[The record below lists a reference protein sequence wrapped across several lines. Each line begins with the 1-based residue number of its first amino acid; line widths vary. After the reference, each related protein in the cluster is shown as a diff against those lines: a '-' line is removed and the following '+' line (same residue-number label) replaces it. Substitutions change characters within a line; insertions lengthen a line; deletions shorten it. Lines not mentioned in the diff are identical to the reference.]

1 MKMFPRSV
9 AYSLGAHGLA
19 LAMLLIANAN
29 AVAPGRAPETI
40 PFIRASLIYAMSA
53 HSMGQGAS
61 ALPIKAT
68 ERKVRAEN
76 RAEEPRLSIP
86 AVVGKAAPDA
96 AETKGVRMETAGYVE
111 GDVPVSLNPPSSGG
125 NAVREIAG
133 REGASGTRS
142 GVGQPG
148 EQEKA
153 EAPQVALPRYLDA
166 SRPPYP
172 WIARMKGYE
181 GMVLLA
187 VEVLTDGRAGRIR
200 IKKSSGYALL
210 DQSALNAVRD
220 WRFEPARK
228 SSTPLAMTV
237 DIPVRFSLAESD

>member
-19 LAMLLIANAN
+19 LAMLLIANVN
-29 AVAPGRAPETI
+29 AVGPGQVPETV
-40 PFIRASLIYAMSA
+40 PFIRASLIYAMSS
-53 HSMGQGAS
+53 HRMDQGAS
-61 ALPIKAT
+61 ALPVKAKDR
-68 ERKVRAEN
+68 EVRADS
-76 RAEEPRLSIP
+76 RAEDPRLSIS
-86 AVVGKAAPDA
+86 AAVGKAELHA
-96 AETKGVRMETAGYVE
+96 ADTTGVRMEAIGYVE
-111 GDVPVSLNPPSSGG
+111 GGVPVSLNPPSSGG
-125 NAVREIAG
+125 HAVRE
-133 REGASGTRS
+133 RASGTRS
-142 GVGQPG
+142 GVGRPG

-166 SRPPYP
+166 SHPPYP

-210 DQSALNAVRD
+210 DQAALNTVRD
-220 WRFEPARK
+220 WRFEPARE
-228 SSTPLAMTV
+228 SNTPMAMTV
-237 DIPVRFSLAESD
+237 DIPVRFSLAESE